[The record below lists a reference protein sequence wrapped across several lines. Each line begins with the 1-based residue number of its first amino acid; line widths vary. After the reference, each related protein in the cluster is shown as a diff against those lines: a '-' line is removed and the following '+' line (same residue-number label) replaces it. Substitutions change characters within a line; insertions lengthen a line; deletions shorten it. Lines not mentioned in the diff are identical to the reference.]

1 MSRLNMKMHMKLLKE
16 ARKYLKD
23 VKPIDDIALEKKKGA
38 VVLTQEHIFEWLQT
52 FEEDRIKLDGC
63 NFATVKR

>member
-1 MSRLNMKMHMKLLKE
+1 MSRINMKVHQKLLKE
-16 ARKYLKD
+16 AKRYLKD
-23 VKPIDDIALEKKKGA
+23 VKPISDTALEQEKGA

-52 FEEDRIKLDGC
+52 FEDDRIKLDGC

>member
-1 MSRLNMKMHMKLLKE
+1 MSRLDIKTHLKLLKE
-16 ARKYLKD
+16 AKRYLKD
-23 VKPIDDIALEKKKGA
+23 VKPASDLDYEQKKGA

-52 FEEDRIKLDGC
+52 FEDDRIKLDGC